1 MEVCHYWTQT
11 FSGTVLTL
19 VERNGALVVCAFGED
34 MRFIKAFV
42 KQHLHQAHLLRKK
55 DPLLFALKPLK
66 EYFSGERKKFQVPVA
81 LYGTPFQM
89 KVWNALTTIPF
100 GETLA
105 YGELAA
111 KLGNR
116 HYARAVGAACG
127 ANPVSI
133 IVPCHRVVGA
143 SGKLTGYGGG
153 IDTKRKLLQ
162 MEGNLLL

>member
-1 MEVCHYWTQT
+1 MHTCHYWTQS
-11 FSGTVLTL
+11 FRGTVLTL
-19 VERNGALVVCAFGED
+19 VESNGALVVCAFGED

-42 KQHLHQAHLLRKK
+42 KQHVQQAHLQKK
-55 DPLLFALKPLK
+55 REPLQFAVKALK

-81 LYGTPFQM
+81 LHGSPFQM
-89 KVWNALTTIPF
+89 SVWNVLKTIPY
-100 GETLA
+100 GETMS

-111 KLGNR
+111 RLGSR

-143 SGKLTGYGGG
+143 TGKLTGYGGG